1 MLSIPI
7 VSEFN
12 GKGVQKAIK
21 QFKQLET
28 TGQRVGFVLKKA
40 GQAAAIGFA
49 AIGAA
54 AVTAGAAMWNFAK
67 AAMADQK
74 SQRQLAASIRGVTK
88 ATDAQIKATEEWITK
103 TQLALGVS
111 DVDLRGGLARLV
123 RSTKDV
129 TAAQKLLN
137 VALDVSTATGKPL
150 ETVVNALGKAYD
162 GNKTALG
169 RLGVGF
175 DKAALKSAPFAKI
188 VETLDKRFGGTASK
202 NANTFEGRMARLS
215 ETFGELKE
223 TLGTA
228 ILPYLDRLAQYGID
242 LGEIMGKEG
251 LAGAIDYLVESL
263 KQLIFYNANGEL
275 NAVGKSMQLAT
286 TAFNAISRAAGV
298 IGGAGQIMLG
308 GNISGGLNTV
318 RQSISGTAGTIN
330 TLNPYSD
337 PFAARA
343 VGGALPR
350 VTINFNGVVGDPV
363 AVGRQVRSVLDRYE
377 RRTGGR

>member
-7 VSEFN
+7 ISEFN
-12 GKGVQKAIK
+12 GKGIQKAIK

-137 VALDVSTATGKPL
+137 VALDVSAATGKPL
-150 ETVVNALGKAYD
+150 EMVVNALGKAYD

-169 RLGVGF
+169 RLGLGF
-175 DKAALKSAPFAKI
+175 DKATLKSAPFAKI

-228 ILPYLDRLAQYGID
+228 ILPYLDRLAQFGIK
-242 LGEIMGKEG
+242 LGEIMGKQG
-251 LAGAIDYLVESL
+251 LAGAIDVLVDSL
-263 KQLIFYNANGEL
+263 EKLTFYDQSGRL
-275 NAVGKSMQLAT
+275 NAIGKSMNLLART
-286 TAFNAISRAAGV
+286 WNTISRTSGV
-298 IGGAGQIMLG
+298 F
-308 GNISGGLNTV
+308 GGLMLQRT
-318 RQSISGTAGTIN
+318 
-330 TLNPYSD
+330 
-337 PFAARA
+337 PFAATGTQVIGKSFFGNEGTMGTLA
-343 VGGALPR
+343 PTFKGAPLGTDIYGGLPR

-363 AVGRQVRSVLDRYE
+363 AVGRQVRGVLDRYE

>member
-7 VSEFN
+7 ISEFN
-12 GKGVQKAIK
+12 GKGIQKAIK

-74 SQRQLAASIRGVTK
+74 SQRQLAASIRAVTK

-137 VALDVSTATGKPL
+137 VALDVSAATGKPL
-150 ETVVNALGKAYD
+150 EMVVNALGKAYD

-175 DKAALKSAPFAKI
+175 DKATLKSAPFAKI

-202 NANTFEGRMARLS
+202 NAQTFEGKMAQLS
-215 ETFGELKE
+215 QTFGELQE
-223 TLGTA
+223 SLGTA
-228 ILPYLDRLAQYGID
+228 ILPYLEKLMNYGIE
-242 LGEIMGKEG
+242 LGKIMGKEG
-251 LAGAIDYLVESL
+251 LAGAIDYLVQSL
-263 KQLIFYNANGEL
+263 KQLAFYDANGEL
-275 NAVGKSMQLAT
+275 NAMGKSIQLAT
-286 TAFNAISRAAGV
+286 QTVNAISRVFGFVGGAALAAG
-298 IGGAGQIMLG
+298 GQGSGFRIM
-308 GNISGGLNTV
+308 NE
-318 RQSISGTAGTIN
+318 SIRGTAGTFN

-377 RRTGGR
+377 RRTGSK